1 MYETVKQFIFKIKII
16 SSVYLMQYVFNLS
29 LKCLTGLVSGIPFSP
44 ILSSSEEN
52 LFNPWGIT
60 VKPGQAFPSLT
71 N

>member
-52 LFNPWGIT
+52 LFNPWGINI
-60 VKPGQAFPSLT
+60 LM
-71 N
+71 

>member
-16 SSVYLMQYVFNLS
+16 TDSSVYLMQYVFNLS

-52 LFNPWGIT
+52 LFNP
-60 VKPGQAFPSLT
+60 
-71 N
+71 